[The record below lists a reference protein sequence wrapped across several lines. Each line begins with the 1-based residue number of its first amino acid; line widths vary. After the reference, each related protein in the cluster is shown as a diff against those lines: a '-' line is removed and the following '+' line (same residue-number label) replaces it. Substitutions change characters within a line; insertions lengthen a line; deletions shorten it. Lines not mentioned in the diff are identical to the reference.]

1 MVHCNTGYCTILLYN
16 KNVTLKGFL
25 RRRRP
30 TRLNYVTLVFSVFLF
45 YDSPSTSILAYITW
59 YTHRIVNIF
68 NNSIPLIIYIY
79 IYIYIMKDKM
89 RGKIFFGGRGANQ
102 TQKTT

>member
-30 TRLNYVTLVFSVFLF
+30 TRLNHVTLVFLVFLF

-59 YTHRIVNIF
+59 YTHRVVNIF

-79 IYIYIMKDKM
+79 IYIMKDKM
-89 RGKIFFGGRGANQ
+89 RGKTFFGGRGANQ